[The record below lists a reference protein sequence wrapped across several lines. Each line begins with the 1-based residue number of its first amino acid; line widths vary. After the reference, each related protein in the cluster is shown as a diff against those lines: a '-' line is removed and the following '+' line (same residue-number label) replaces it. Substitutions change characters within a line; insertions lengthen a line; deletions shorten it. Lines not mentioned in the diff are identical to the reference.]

1 MDIDAMLNT
10 GIAILKQN
18 IEGFVMSADSDEL
31 TPELAD
37 KMMQM
42 LRKAIPQAT
51 TAIYRTFL
59 ESLEEKRDLI
69 VVNGNLLRYK
79 CNVEKEF
86 ETFFGKM
93 LLSRRGYQGK
103 EDGAFY
109 FPLDAAWGM
118 LGQYA
123 SVEVREA
130 MTFSCAHI
138 TPEET
143 AQLLKKTSL
152 FHPHATAIK
161 HVVHAVGD
169 VVAAHQEEIDTRVR
183 AQEIPPGG
191 CVVLA
196 VSLDGVNVLL
206 NEKGKKTGRPAERPG
221 RAESGET
228 KTAYKNAMVGAV
240 SFYGT
245 PEKEGKTPPRLSC
258 HYTARMPE
266 DHAVT
271 FKARFEAEL
280 DAAESAC
287 PTNVTKMIILD
298 GARSLWNYVD
308 GNQRYADYIKVVDF
322 FHATEHLSTIAELL
336 FGKGTDAAKE
346 WYATYR
352 RILRDAS
359 GGVASLM
366 RSIDYHAKKD
376 GLSKSVRTR
385 VTRERGYFLRNKKKM
400 NYAQLR
406 TRGLPIGSGPVEAAC
421 KTLVKTRLG
430 RSGMRWSR
438 KGGQR
443 ILDLRTYVKSN
454 RWDSAWQE
462 ITALQRAA

>member
-1 MDIDAMLNT
+1 MDIDAMLNA

-18 IEGFVMSADSDEL
+18 IEGFVKSADSDEL

-51 TAIYRTFL
+51 TAMYRSFL

-69 VVNGNLLRYK
+69 VVNGKPLRYK
-79 CNVEKEF
+79 CNVEKEY

-109 FPLDAAWGM
+109 FPLDEAWGM

-143 AQLLKKTSL
+143 AQLLKKTAL

-161 HVVHAVGD
+161 HVVHAVGE
-169 VVAAHQEEIDTRVR
+169 VVAAHQEAIDTCVR
-183 AQEIPPGG
+183 AHERAPDG
-191 CVVLA
+191 CAVLA

-206 NEKGKKTGRPAERPG
+206 NEKGKKAGRPAERPG
-221 RAESGET
+221 LAGSGET
-228 KTAYKNAMVGAV
+228 KTAYKNAMVGTV

-245 PEKEGKTPPRLSC
+245 SEKKGETPPRLSC

-271 FKARFEAEL
+271 FKARFDAEL
-280 DAAESAC
+280 DAAESVC
-287 PTNVTKMIILD
+287 PENVTKMIILD
-298 GARSLWNYVD
+298 GARSLWTYVN

-322 FHATEHLSTIAELL
+322 FHATEHLSKIAELL
-336 FGKGTDAAKE
+336 FGKGTDMAKD

-352 RILRDAS
+352 LILRDSS
-359 GGVASLM
+359 GGVASLI
-366 RSIDYHAKKD
+366 RSIDYHTNKNRLPQS
-376 GLSKSVRTR
+376 GLAAVA
-385 VTRERGYFLRNKKKM
+385 RERGYFLRNKKKM
-400 NYAQLR
+400 NYAELR
-406 TRGLPIGSGPVEAAC
+406 ERGLPIGSGPVEAAC

-438 KGGQR
+438 KGGQH

-462 ITALQRAA
+462 ITTLQRAA